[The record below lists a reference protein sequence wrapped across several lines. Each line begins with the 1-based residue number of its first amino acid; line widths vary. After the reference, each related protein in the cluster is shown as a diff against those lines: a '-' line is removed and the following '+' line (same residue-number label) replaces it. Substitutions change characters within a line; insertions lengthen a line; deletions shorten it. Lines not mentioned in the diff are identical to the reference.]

1 MIFLIAICVAV
12 KKAICLGVRVVST
25 LTFLLMALVWLGTS
39 VALAMPVLPKPITVT
54 QPDGTSLIV
63 VPKGDERGV
72 YYETTAG
79 YTVVRDAQHR
89 WVYARLSGSNSLQAS
104 PWLVGKDD
112 PTTLPLQPHLRS
124 TLTPKPL
131 PLPAHTGARATGNPI
146 TPVSGTIP
154 TLLILASYSDY
165 ATLCTGCRNTTAV
178 ADFTATAFTGTKN
191 LANYFSSASNAAVIL
206 TAATESNT
214 VANDGI
220 VGWLDLGA
228 TTPGGTNSTIST
240 ANSNQIA
247 FAAIT
252 AASTNGVDFSVFD
265 TSGDGT
271 VTSNEL
277 AIIIILAGY
286 ENAYGVDENGDT
298 FVVNTTSIRIHGHAY
313 GFYGTAA
320 PNVNGVTVNTSNDG
334 LTYAIFGERQG
345 NHPATMGIMTHEL
358 GHEVF
363 NLPDLYDVDGDSA
376 GIGYWGMMSAGSWG
390 NTTGEDP
397 GATPV
402 LPTAWT
408 RITHNWISAT
418 SPIPGALA
426 IPVNAAGGGM
436 PDIVRIDSSDPD
448 QYFLIE
454 NRQNTGYDA
463 GIACLLDGT
472 LSCASPPA
480 FGGLAIWHIDE
491 SVGMPGTNNDNADQ
505 SRRRVDLLA
514 AVGDAALD
522 SSSGDSGVAD
532 NLYYNGNVTQISPA
546 TSPSTNLYGGNS
558 SGMTIN
564 NISTSAAIMA
574 LDYLQ
579 NFPPVFAAL
588 SDIDAR
594 PGNNINFTVSA
605 TDADGPPGP
614 GLGAGTLPAGASFD
628 PATGAF
634 DWTPVS
640 TDSGTHTAGFIATD
654 GVDTSLT
661 TTQTITI
668 TVASPVLSISGSSGG
683 GCFIATAAFGSLWHP
698 EVGLLRQFRDQVL
711 LTNQAGRL
719 FVKLYY
725 ATSPPLADII
735 RTNESLRAIIRAGL
749 SPLLSISRFITDSSE

>member
-1 MIFLIAICVAV
+1 MIFLIAICFAL
-12 KKAICLGVRVVST
+12 KKTICLGARVVST
-25 LTFLLMALVWLGTS
+25 LTFLLLALVWLGTS
-39 VALAMPVLPKPITVT
+39 VALAMPVLPKPITVA
-54 QPDGTSLIV
+54 QPDGESLV
-63 VPKGDERGV
+63 LVPKGDERGV
-72 YYETTAG
+72 FYETAAG
-79 YTVVRDAQHR
+79 YTVVRDTQHR
-89 WVYARLSGSNSLQAS
+89 WVYARISGGSSLRPS
-104 PWLVGKDD
+104 PWIAGKDD
-112 PTTLPLQPHLRS
+112 PSTLPLRPHLRP
-124 TLTPKPL
+124 TLTKNPL
-131 PLPAHTGARATGNPI
+131 QLPARIGARATGNPI

-154 TLLILASYSDY
+154 TLIILVSYSDY
-165 ATLCTGCRNTTAV
+165 ATLCTGCRNATTI
-178 ADFTATAFTGTKN
+178 ADFTTTAFAGTKN
-191 LANYFSSASNAAVIL
+191 LADYFNSASNTAVTL
-206 TAATESNT
+206 TAATESNN

-252 AASTNGVDFSVFD
+252 AASTNGVDFSIFD

-313 GFYGTAA
+313 GFYSTAA
-320 PNVNGVTVNTSNDG
+320 PNVNGVTVNTSSDG

-418 SPIPGALA
+418 SPTAGDLA
-426 IPVNAAGGGM
+426 IPVNEAGGSIPG
-436 PDIVRIDSSDPD
+436 IVRINTNNPD

-472 LSCASPPA
+472 LSCASPPT

-522 SSSGDSGVAD
+522 SSGGNSGVAD
-532 NLYYNGNVTQISPA
+532 NLYYSGNVTQISPV
-546 TSPSTNLYGGNS
+546 TSPSTNLYGGNA
-558 SGMTIN
+558 SGVTIN
-564 NISTSAAIMA
+564 NISASAATMT

-588 SDIDAR
+588 SDIDTR
-594 PGNNINFTVSA
+594 PGYNINFAVNA

-614 GLGAGTLPAGASFD
+614 SLSAGTLPAGASFD
-628 PATGAF
+628 PATGVF
-634 DWTPVS
+634 DWTPAN
-640 TDSGTHTAGFIATD
+640 TDIGTQTASFIATD

-661 TTQTITI
+661 NTQTITI
-668 TVASPVLSISGSSGG
+668 TVANSSLNISSSSGG

-698 EVGLLRQFRDQVL
+698 EVELLRQFRDQAL
-711 LTNQAGRL
+711 LTNRAGQL

-735 RTNESLRAIIRAGL
+735 RTNESLRAIFRAGL
-749 SPLLSISRFITDSSE
+749 SPLLSISRFITDTSE

>member
-1 MIFLIAICVAV
+1 
-12 KKAICLGVRVVST
+12 
-25 LTFLLMALVWLGTS
+25 MALVWLGTS

-54 QPDGTSLIV
+54 QPDGESFILIA
-63 VPKGDERGV
+63 KGDERGTH
-72 YYETTAG
+72 YETAAG

-89 WVYARLSGSNSLQAS
+89 WVYARISGSSSLQAS
-104 PWLVGKDD
+104 PWIVGKDD

-124 TLTPKPL
+124 TLTPNPL
-131 PLPAHTGARATGNPI
+131 PLPAHIGARATGNPI

-154 TLLILASYSDY
+154 TLIILASYSDY
-165 ATLCTGCRNTTAV
+165 ATLCTGCRNATAA
-178 ADFTATAFTGTKN
+178 ADFAATAFTSPKSLTD
-191 LANYFSSASNAAVIL
+191 YFSSTSNTAVTL
-206 TAATESNT
+206 TAATESNN

-252 AASTNGVDFSVFD
+252 AASANGVDFSVFD
-265 TSGDGT
+265 ASGDGA

-298 FVVNTTSIRIHGHAY
+298 FVVNTSSIRIHGHSY

-320 PNVNGVTVNTSNDG
+320 PNVNGVTVNTLSDG

-345 NHPATMGIMTHEL
+345 NHAATMGIMVHEL

-408 RITHNWISAT
+408 RSTHNWISAT
-418 SPIPGALA
+418 IPTAGTLA
-426 IPVNAAGGGM
+426 IPVNAAGGSM
-436 PDIVRIDSSDPD
+436 PDIVRINTSNPD

-454 NRQNTGYDA
+454 SRQNTGYDA

-472 LSCASPPA
+472 LSCASPPT

-491 SVGMPGTNNDNADQ
+491 SVGTPGANNDNAAQ
-505 SRRRVDLLA
+505 IRRRVDLLA

-522 SSSGDSGVAD
+522 SSSGDTGVAD

-546 TSPSTNLYGGNS
+546 TSPSTNLYGGNA
-558 SGMTIN
+558 SGVTIN
-564 NISTSAAIMA
+564 NISAAAATMT

-579 NFPPVFAAL
+579 NFPPVFVAL
-588 SDIDAR
+588 SDIDTR

-614 GLGAGTLPAGASFD
+614 SLSAGTLPAGASFD
-628 PATGAF
+628 PATGVF
-634 DWTPVS
+634 DWTPAS
-640 TDSGTHTAGFIATD
+640 SDIGTYTVDVIATD

-668 TVASPVLSISGSSGG
+668 TVASPALSISGSSGG

-698 EVGLLRQFRDQVL
+698 EVTLLRQFRDQVL

-719 FVKLYY
+719 FVKFYY
-725 ATSPPLADII
+725 VTSPPLADII
-735 RTNESLRAIIRAGL
+735 RANESLRAIFRAGL